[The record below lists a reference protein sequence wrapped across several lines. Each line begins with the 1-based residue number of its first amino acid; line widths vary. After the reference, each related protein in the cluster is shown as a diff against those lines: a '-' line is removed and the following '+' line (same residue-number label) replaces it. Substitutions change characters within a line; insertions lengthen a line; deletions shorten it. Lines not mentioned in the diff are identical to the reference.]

1 MACKDFLLFCF
12 FVLFPSIR
20 MAVLVGTGGPAPC
33 RTGAPRPMSLA
44 AMRLAFLCCFPYL
57 CANPFG
63 WVSSSLSPLAGV
75 VSSPRVGDCPLK
87 MSLAAMRLAFLC
99 CFPYLCANPF
109 GWVSSS
115 LSPLAGVVSS
125 PRVGDC
131 PLNPLKC
138 KKYGKD
144 INPHQTRQGRF
155 GSP

>member
-75 VSSPRVGDCPLK
+75 VSSPRVGDCPL
-87 MSLAAMRLAFLC
+87 
-99 CFPYLCANPF
+99 
-109 GWVSSS
+109 
-115 LSPLAGVVSS
+115 
-125 PRVGDC
+125 
-131 PLNPLKC
+131 NPLKC